1 MKSDLVKIKL
11 KNLSLRKEKYKLSFR
26 VRSLTQQKQ
35 SESNIREINE
45 SLKTEITKLRN
56 EVKIN

>member
-1 MKSDLVKIKL
+1 MKADLVKIKL
-11 KNLSLRKEKYKLSFR
+11 KNLSLRKEKYKLYFR

-45 SLKTEITKLRN
+45 SLKTEITK
-56 EVKIN
+56 E